1 MSTFDPD
8 ALECLAAIVEEGGF
22 ERAAQRL
29 SITQSAVSQ
38 RLRALEAQV
47 GTVLIVRSRPL
58 KPTSAGQLL
67 LKHTKQ
73 MRLLRADLERDLKE
87 LAPSS
92 TGGAREEE
100 RISIAV
106 NADSIATWAL
116 PALDELARQGL
127 PMEIIADDQDF
138 TQEWL
143 REGQVLGCVTT
154 LKQALRGCKVVP
166 LGAMEYVAVA
176 QADYARQHFPKGL
189 GPHNF
194 RDVPFIAFNRKDDM
208 QSEFVGKAFGLKRVA
223 LNQLFVPSSEGQV
236 RAVLAG
242 WGASVVP
249 ELLARGLLEQG
260 RLVNIAPSC
269 TLPIQLYW
277 HCWNLESEV
286 LDTLTAAL
294 TQAAG
299 TALRGASGR
308 HGRRAPAAFR
318 AAPAP
323 WLRRTVLRRAP
334 APCLRDRAPAPR
346 HARCPMRPAARMKA
360 WRSVNTGIRRE
371 GSRPAG
377 WRASIWLWMS
387 SRARSLPGSL
397 NTGILNQGMVGSLS
411 SRRPWIQ
418 LSTSARWPLWKATSA
433 SVRSAGSPCGSTTQL
448 LVQPLR
454 CQRGQPPEEVRLA
467 GCGDGEHQRRGG
479 GAEPREGWGPDCP
492 VHHGLRC

>member
-67 LKHTKQ
+67 LKHTK
-73 MRLLRADLERDLKE
+73 MLRLLRADLERDLKE

-92 TGGAREEE
+92 LGGAREEE
-100 RISIAV
+100 RISIAI
-106 NADSIATWAL
+106 NADSIATWAMQ
-116 PALDELARQGL
+116 ALTDLAQQGL

-154 LKQALRGCKVVP
+154 LRQALRGCKVVS

-176 QADYARQHFPKGL
+176 APAFAQDRLANSTLTA
-189 GPHNF
+189 HNF
-194 RDVPFIAFNRKDDM
+194 RDIPFVAFNRKDDM
-208 QSEFVGKAFGLKRVA
+208 QSEFVGKAFGLKRVT

-249 ELLARGLLEQG
+249 RLLAQGLIDQGLL
-260 RLVNIAPSC
+260 VNVLPTC

-286 LDTLTAAL
+286 LDALTAAL
-294 TQAAG
+294 RQAS
-299 TALRGASGR
+299 AL
-308 HGRRAPAAFR
+308 
-318 AAPAP
+318 
-323 WLRRTVLRRAP
+323 
-334 APCLRDRAPAPR
+334 
-346 HARCPMRPAARMKA
+346 
-360 WRSVNTGIRRE
+360 
-371 GSRPAG
+371 
-377 WRASIWLWMS
+377 
-387 SRARSLPGSL
+387 SLVP
-397 NTGILNQGMVGSLS
+397 
-411 SRRPWIQ
+411 
-418 LSTSARWPLWKATSA
+418 
-433 SVRSAGSPCGSTTQL
+433 
-448 LVQPLR
+448 
-454 CQRGQPPEEVRLA
+454 
-467 GCGDGEHQRRGG
+467 
-479 GAEPREGWGPDCP
+479 
-492 VHHGLRC
+492 